1 MTILQAAFLFAGV
14 TGIAQSAW
22 SQQTSTAQH
31 GILGYLDPRTGAFR
45 PLAQTSAENEQAKAA
60 TASPTTGKLVFVFSI
75 TIASTLASTE
85 TIICTSTASIIEIA
99 NGGALAID
107 ETATVIATRSG
118 SKASCTVTIP
128 YSWSLPSITTDMVSL
143 GYSISA
149 VNAATVGVAR
159 LSSHSLPS
167 INVPAS
173 GSTTMQ
179 DISATI

>member
-1 MTILQAAFLFAGV
+1 
-14 TGIAQSAW
+14 
-22 SQQTSTAQH
+22 
-31 GILGYLDPRTGAFR
+31 
-45 PLAQTSAENEQAKAA
+45 
-60 TASPTTGKLVFVFSI
+60 
-75 TIASTLASTE
+75 
-85 TIICTSTASIIEIA
+85 
-99 NGGALAID
+99 
-107 ETATVIATRSG
+107 
-118 SKASCTVTIP
+118 VTIP

-173 GSTTMQ
+173 GSTTTQ